1 MRELDYVYA
10 TLQRLG
16 ARPREIEDLA
26 EEVFTTFQRDWPGRE
41 QDRPLRAFLFAVAFR
56 IVSAHRHQETTPRV
70 AVREEPPVG
79 PHEGSPPGVH
89 LLMKGLEALA
99 LPQRAVL
106 VMHELDGF
114 SIGEIAACL
123 SLTQVQA
130 SSRLREAR
138 QELTSAVDRLPTN
151 GTGP

>member
-56 IVSAHRHQETTPRV
+56 IVSAHRHQETTARV
-70 AVREEPPVG
+70 AAREEPPVG
-79 PHEGSPPGVH
+79 PDEGSPPAHRSPLGSAADAEPRARPRRSAPQAPGGGRARSR
-89 LLMKGLEALA
+89 GLDARDRDRARAFAL
-99 LPQRAVL
+99 
-106 VMHELDGF
+106 G
-114 SIGEIAACL
+114 
-123 SLTQVQA
+123 
-130 SSRLREAR
+130 
-138 QELTSAVDRLPTN
+138 
-151 GTGP
+151 GTPLA